1 MFFIQTK
8 MWNTKD
14 SVQKLKLRI
23 MQNDYFV
30 SLSLNLVMR
39 IKCISAHF
47 KQVRSH
53 EFRCAISLFDINKKR
68 NDMS

>member
-1 MFFIQTK
+1 
-8 MWNTKD
+8 
-14 SVQKLKLRI
+14 

-30 SLSLNLVMR
+30 SLSLDLVMR

-53 EFRCAISLFDINKKR
+53 EFSCAISLFDVNKKR